1 MTWQNEILKKV
12 VEINGKEHQFRQL
25 QEECGELIVAVNHY
39 LRNPSEKNRKNL
51 LEELGDVDILLKQL
65 DFILSCEDRK
75 NIKLIQYKKIERL
88 AKRITRG
95 KAK

>member
-25 QEECGELIVAVNHY
+25 QEECGELIVAVSHY
-39 LRNPSEKNRKNL
+39 LRSPSEKNRKNL